1 MSHFTEIKVN
11 FDQKYEPQLINAL
24 EEHFGKGNVEVHEDG
39 EDLKTYYG
47 EVNRAN
53 SGLGKTEKCHLIVRK
68 ETQEKAAGRGLATND
83 AGYYRTQDGKGY
95 KVFLD
100 HAGFNDRLQGLV
112 AQSYGLLV
120 AEKKLKAEGY
130 MTKRVQKEDGVVRLE
145 ARIYT

>member
-1 MSHFTEIKVN
+1 MSHFTEIRVN
-11 FDQKYEPQLINAL
+11 FDQKYEPQLIAAL
-24 EEHFGKGNVEVHEDG
+24 EEHFGKGNIEVHEEG

-47 EVNRAN
+47 EVNRTN
-53 SGLGKTEKCHLIVRK
+53 SGLGRTEKCHLIIRK
-68 ETQEKAAGRGLATND
+68 AIQEKKAGHNIATND
-83 AGYYRTQDGKGY
+83 AGYRRTEDGKY
-95 KVFLD
+95 KVFVD
-100 HAGFNDRLQGLV
+100 NAGFNDRLQGLV